1 MSKNSIQQNLSAFK
15 DWKDALEK
23 KRKTSGKH
31 RLPIKKTKIKH
42 HPALEY
48 NEDGE

>member
-1 MSKNSIQQNLSAFK
+1 MSKNSTQQNLSAFI
-15 DWKDALEK
+15 DWKDALER
-23 KRKTSGKH
+23 KRKASGK
-31 RLPIKKTKIKH
+31 RKPQVKKTKTKY